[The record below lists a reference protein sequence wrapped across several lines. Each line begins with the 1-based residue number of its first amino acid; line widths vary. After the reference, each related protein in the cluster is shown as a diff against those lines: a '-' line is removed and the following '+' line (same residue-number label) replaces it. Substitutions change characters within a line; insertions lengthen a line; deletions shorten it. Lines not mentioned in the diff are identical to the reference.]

1 MTVKEFT
8 GMQSEFAPKR
18 VKFTVDG
25 VPLTVW
31 NFDMLA
37 GKTVAAWGM
46 YVNGVIEISTE
57 CGEC

>member
-1 MTVKEFT
+1 MTIKEFI

-25 VPLTVW
+25 V
-31 NFDMLA
+31 
-37 GKTVAAWGM
+37 
-46 YVNGVIEISTE
+46 IEISTE